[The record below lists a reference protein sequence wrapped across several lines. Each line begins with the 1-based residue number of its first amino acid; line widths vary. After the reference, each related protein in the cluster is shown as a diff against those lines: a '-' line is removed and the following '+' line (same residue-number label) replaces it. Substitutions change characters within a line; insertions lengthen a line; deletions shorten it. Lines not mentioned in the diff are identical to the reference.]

1 MSKSQLLSILS
12 TEELADRVKRRVSDI
27 TIIDAR
33 RDGEYRDGHIP
44 GAASI
49 AWEEWVGMPP
59 ENVPDQF
66 LEPGWWGLLADPIE
80 NRFDRQLAKAGVRSD
95 SEIIIYGDGTRTKGR
110 DGRLAW
116 MLLYLGAPQ
125 VSLLDGGWSQW
136 CKNGYSIESRN
147 TVEAEGSFQMNLK
160 KERRILIDELATR
173 VGASSGLT
181 LWDSRTER
189 EYDGEIYSYLPRKG
203 HIPGSTLF
211 TYDTIY
217 QSGSSRF
224 VSREQFLRLLENMPP
239 RETKRVAYCELGLRA
254 ATIAFLHECY
264 TGEMVSI
271 FDGGYM
277 QWSLETK
284 LPVVQIA
291 R

>member
-1 MSKSQLLSILS
+1 MLSIVS

-27 TIIDAR
+27 TIVDAR
-33 RDGEYRDGHIP
+33 RDEEYRHGHIP
-44 GAASI
+44 GATSI
-49 AWEEWVGMPP
+49 GWEEWVEIPP
-59 ENVPDQF
+59 EKVPDQF

-80 NRFDRQLAKAGVRSD
+80 NRFAQRLEHAGVRQVT
-95 SEIIIYGDGTRTKGR
+95 EIIIYGDGTRTKGR

-116 MLLYLGAPQ
+116 MLLYLGAPH
-125 VSLLDGGWSQW
+125 VSILDGGWSEW
-136 CKNGYSIESRN
+136 CKNGYPIESRN
-147 TVEAEGSFQMNLK
+147 TVEDFGSFQIDLK
-160 KERRILIDELATR
+160 EERRILVDELATR
-173 VGASSGLT
+173 VGAGSGLT
-181 LWDSRTER
+181 LWDSRTQR

-217 QSGSSRF
+217 QSGSTKF
-224 VSREQFLRLLENMPP
+224 VEKEQFLALLENMPP
-239 RETKRVAYCELGLRA
+239 RKSKRVAYCELGLRA

-277 QWSLETK
+277 QWSLDTK
-284 LPVVQIA
+284 LPVE

>member
-1 MSKSQLLSILS
+1 MSKSQFLSIVS
-12 TEELADRVKRRVSDI
+12 TEELAERVKRRVSDI
-27 TIIDAR
+27 TIVDAR
-33 RDGEYRDGHIP
+33 RDAEYSDGHIP
-44 GAASI
+44 GATAI
-49 AWEEWVGMPP
+49 GWEEWVGMPP
-59 ENVPDQF
+59 EHAPDQF

-80 NRFDRQLAKAGVRSD
+80 YRFAQRLEHAGVRQVN
-95 SEIIIYGDGTRTKGR
+95 EIIIYGDGARSKGR

-116 MLLYLGAPQ
+116 MLLYLGAPS
-125 VSLLDGGWSQW
+125 VSLLDGGWSEW
-136 CKNGYSIESRN
+136 CKNGCPIESRN
-147 TVEAEGSFQMNLK
+147 TIEDFGSFQIDLR
-160 KERRILIDELATR
+160 KERRILADELATR
-173 VGASSGLT
+173 VGAGSGLT
-181 LWDSRTER
+181 LWDSRTQR

-217 QSGSSRF
+217 QSGSTKFVGKERF
-224 VSREQFLRLLENMPP
+224 LSLLENMPP
-239 RETKRVAYCELGLRA
+239 RESKRVAYCELGLRA

-277 QWSLETK
+277 QWSLESK

>member
-1 MSKSQLLSILS
+1 LLSIVS

-27 TIIDAR
+27 TIVDAR
-33 RDGEYRDGHIP
+33 RADEYRDGHIP
-44 GAASI
+44 GATPI

-59 ENVPDQF
+59 EHAPDQF
-66 LEPGWWGLLADPIE
+66 FEPGWWGLLADPLTNGFE
-80 NRFDRQLAKAGVRSD
+80 RQLANLGVRSD
-95 SEIIIYGDGTRTKGR
+95 SEIIVYADGTRSKGR

-116 MLLYLGAPQ
+116 MLLYLGAPR
-125 VSLLDGGWSQW
+125 VSLVDGGWSQW

-147 TVEAEGSFQMNLK
+147 TVEDTGSFQIDLK
-160 KERRILIDELATR
+160 RERRILVDELATII
-173 VGASSGLT
+173 GAGSAVT
-181 LWDSRTER
+181 LWDARTQR
-189 EYDGEIYSYLPRKG
+189 EYEGEIYSYLPRKG

-217 QSGSSRF
+217 QSGNSLF
-224 VSREQFLRLLENMPP
+224 VEKEQYLELLENMPP
-239 RETKRVAYCELGLRA
+239 RHRKRVAYCELGLRA

-277 QWSLETK
+277 QWSLDSA
-284 LPVVQIA
+284 LPVEK
-291 R
+291 